1 MFENPRRGRQAKL
14 SKKFY
19 NKCSENSR
27 SQIVFRTDIFPKIAV
42 GCPWRRSQIDSTV
55 SCEYMNYCVCCLK
68 SLRIL
73 VALEC
78 LGRNFSENCM
88 KEKGAKIFE
97 SELQYR
103 LVEFKC
109 LQSPKE
115 RSSVLIT
122 KTQLETS
129 FYMVLFDTETFVLCM
144 TEWTSVRRTFAD
156 AVFLSELFKHMLLRI
171 TTRVHEA
178 KSLKSSLPL

>member
-1 MFENPRRGRQAKL
+1 
-14 SKKFY
+14 
-19 NKCSENSR
+19 
-27 SQIVFRTDIFPKIAV
+27 
-42 GCPWRRSQIDSTV
+42 
-55 SCEYMNYCVCCLK
+55 MNYCVCCLQ

-78 LGRNFSENCM
+78 LVRNFSENSM

-103 LVEFKC
+103 LVELKC

-115 RSSVLIT
+115 RSSVVIT
-122 KTQLETS
+122 KTQSETS
-129 FYMVLFDTETFVLCM
+129 FYHGPFDTETFVLCM

-156 AVFLSELFKHMLLRI
+156 AVFLSESCLNRCCFALLPEFTKLNHWRVLCPFKQTKQIYNCRSQLYFI
-171 TTRVHEA
+171 
-178 KSLKSSLPL
+178 

>member
-1 MFENPRRGRQAKL
+1 
-14 SKKFY
+14 
-19 NKCSENSR
+19 
-27 SQIVFRTDIFPKIAV
+27 
-42 GCPWRRSQIDSTV
+42 
-55 SCEYMNYCVCCLK
+55 MNYCVCCLQ

-73 VALEC
+73 VTLEC

-88 KEKGAKIFE
+88 KEKGAKILKIFA

-115 RSSVLIT
+115 RSRVLIT

-129 FYMVLFDTETFVLCM
+129 FYHGPFDTETFVLCM

-156 AVFLSELFKHMLLRI
+156 AVFLSDLFKQMLLCI
-171 TTRVHEA
+171 TIRVYEA
-178 KSLKSSLPL
+178 KALKTFLPL